1 MTHGKDWMVGASTC
15 SVGKATPEVVRA
27 YAEAGLDA
35 MEISLKAHEYAAL
48 DLPALRRAAD
58 DTGLTIWSL
67 HLPFSNDLSIAHKDA
82 QVRKKAMETNIAL
95 LRKLGEN
102 GISHAVVHPGTEPTA
117 DADRAERLKESRE
130 NLCLLTE
137 EAIKDGVQLCVE
149 ELPRTCPGNCS
160 EEMAYLLEAH
170 PRLRLCFDTNHL
182 LKESHEH
189 FLNAVGSRV
198 ELQGTDVFYTVSE
211 PTLSARPMTFEFH
224 RRYTDIHVPVTG
236 EERIALCPASSRP
249 ADTPFDSEKDIG
261 FFPGRSINTVRI
273 PAGWFCVCF
282 PEDAHVP
289 CLSDAEE
296 HAIVKLVLKV
306 RAS

>member
-1 MTHGKDWMVGASTC
+1 MTYGKDWMVGASTC

-198 ELQGTDVFYTVSE
+198 ETLHVSDYDFIDE
-211 PTLSARPMTFEFH
+211 RHQLP
-224 RRYTDIHVPVTG
+224 G
-236 EERIALCPASSRP
+236 EGQIDWQKLIAHLEQLDYKGPWMYEVALAPA
-249 ADTPFDSEKDIG
+249 
-261 FFPGRSINTVRI
+261 PGRRTGPQLELADFVRNHK
-273 PAGWFCVCF
+273 A
-282 PEDAHVP
+282 
-289 CLSDAEE
+289 LM
-296 HAIVKLVLKV
+296 
-306 RAS
+306 R

>member
-1 MTHGKDWMVGASTC
+1 M
-15 SVGKATPEVVRA
+15 
-27 YAEAGLDA
+27 
-35 MEISLKAHEYAAL
+35 
-48 DLPALRRAAD
+48 
-58 DTGLTIWSL
+58 
-67 HLPFSNDLSIAHKDA
+67 
-82 QVRKKAMETNIAL
+82 RKKAMETNIAL

-117 DADRAERLKESRE
+117 DADRAERLRESRE

-198 ELQGTDVFYTVSE
+198 ETLHVSDYDFIDE
-211 PTLSARPMTFEFH
+211 RHQLP
-224 RRYTDIHVPVTG
+224 G
-236 EERIALCPASSRP
+236 EGQIDWQKLIAHLEQLDYKGPWMYEVALAPA
-249 ADTPFDSEKDIG
+249 
-261 FFPGRSINTVRI
+261 PGRRTGPQLELADFVRNHK
-273 PAGWFCVCF
+273 A
-282 PEDAHVP
+282 
-289 CLSDAEE
+289 LM
-296 HAIVKLVLKV
+296 
-306 RAS
+306 R

>member
-58 DTGLTIWSL
+58 ETGLTIWSL

-102 GISHAVVHPGTEPTA
+102 GVSHAVVHPGTEPTA

-149 ELPRTCPGNCS
+149 ELPRTSSIHSPAMPCT
-160 EEMAYLLEAH
+160 AYAPAL
-170 PRLRLCFDTNHL
+170 
-182 LKESHEH
+182 SI
-189 FLNAVGSRV
+189 GS
-198 ELQGTDVFYTVSE
+198 
-211 PTLSARPMTFEFH
+211 
-224 RRYTDIHVPVTG
+224 PV
-236 EERIALCPASSRP
+236 
-249 ADTPFDSEKDIG
+249 
-261 FFPGRSINTVRI
+261 
-273 PAGWFCVCF
+273 
-282 PEDAHVP
+282 
-289 CLSDAEE
+289 
-296 HAIVKLVLKV
+296 AI
-306 RAS
+306 